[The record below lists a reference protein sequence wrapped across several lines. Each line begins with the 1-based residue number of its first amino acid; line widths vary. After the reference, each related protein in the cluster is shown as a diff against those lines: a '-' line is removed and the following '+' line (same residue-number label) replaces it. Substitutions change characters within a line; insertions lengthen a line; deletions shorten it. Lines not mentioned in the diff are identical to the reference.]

1 MGPPNGSV
9 CSAFCHPYRAE
20 LALLDFITTTR
31 ELCITVDC
39 IARGGDFILRQFI
52 GHAHSHGLPAGME
65 YDNRSDRLLRGLN
78 RPGKKFQSYNLRFF
92 NCVAQIWI
100 LNLSQCEE
108 VQNQKNVYDADD
120 PKNPVNKVLPLIF
133 ALCLFFAVAPTV
145 GWLFV
150 KNFRYHD
157 DRLRNFLKKCLVML
171 VLNIISMLIVIM
183 YLSLQISMF
192 NKLDFFWGLRWT
204 VALFNQSD
212 QKSGVELYESMIN
225 GTYNEKMYPNQTFN
239 CHVRSH
245 EIINLLLIAL
255 FFYLWTMIVY
265 RLRQFVKF
273 FLVFGGYREYRFFC
287 ITFTIGSPRNIQ
299 QSQWFTSDRRT
310 QTTYDV
316 ETSETLK
323 QEDDVEAQEVEL
335 RAVRRREPRSIA
347 MRWFLK
353 NPRTKSTSRNVL
365 LMSLTTTWKPECSLI
380 CARKLR
386 AWRPATRILSTLRRT
401 KKTRT
406 AFR

>member
-52 GHAHSHGLPAGME
+52 GETWSEEDDGCPAM
-65 YDNRSDRLLRGLN
+65 
-78 RPGKKFQSYNLRFF
+78 PIHTAFQPVWSTIIVLTGFF
-92 NCVAQIWI
+92 VASIVPIWI

-273 FLVFGGYREYRFFC
+273 FLVFGGVYREYRFFC

-323 QEDDVEAQEVEL
+323 QEDDVEAQEVDLESGQEKRTTIDSYEVVSEESENEINVKKRPLDVFDDYLEAGMQPDL
-335 RAVRRREPRSIA
+335 REEASSME
-347 MRWFLK
+347 
-353 NPRTKSTSRNVL
+353 TSDTDSKYSKENEEDEDGL
-365 LMSLTTTWKPECSLI
+365 QM
-380 CARKLR
+380 
-386 AWRPATRILSTLRRT
+386 TRL
-401 KKTRT
+401 
-406 AFR
+406 